1 MFRVPSRP
9 ASRLTTI
16 DGSYPWLSNT
26 EFTPSPN
33 DFEREFDSKVESEQ
47 RQEMDSMC
55 KNGINVVWWI
65 T

>member
-9 ASRLTTI
+9 TSRFAAF
-16 DGSYPWLSNT
+16 DGSNPWLSDT

-33 DFEREFDSKVESEQ
+33 DFEREFDPEIESEQ
-47 RQEMDSMC
+47 GQEMDSMC
-55 KNGINVVWWI
+55 KNGVNVVWWI